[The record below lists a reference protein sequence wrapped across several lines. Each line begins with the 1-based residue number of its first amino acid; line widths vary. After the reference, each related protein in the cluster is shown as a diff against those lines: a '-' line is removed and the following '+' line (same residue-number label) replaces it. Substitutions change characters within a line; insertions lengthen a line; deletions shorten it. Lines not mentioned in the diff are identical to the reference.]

1 VTRRQALLFRAFSLW
16 TGYIWVA
23 LIWNIS
29 HDHTK
34 GQTGIGFKGV
44 HYTLA
49 LISLTLAVASWRVVT
64 KVAGKR
70 AVFPRKDG
78 QKDGRKDKESVLR

>member
-1 VTRRQALLFRAFSLW
+1 VTRGQALLLRSTVLW
-16 TGYIWVA
+16 TVYIWVA

-70 AVFPRKDG
+70 AVFPRKQDR
-78 QKDGRKDKESVLR
+78 QQHPESVSQ

>member
-1 VTRRQALLFRAFSLW
+1 MTRRQALLLRAFCLW
-16 TGYIWVA
+16 TVYIWVA

-29 HDHTK
+29 HDHAK

-49 LISLTLAVASWRVVT
+49 VISLTLAVAAWRVVT
-64 KVAGKR
+64 AVGGRR
-70 AVFPRKDG
+70 AVRGEPKVDVDSR
-78 QKDGRKDKESVLR
+78 